1 VASTANAAAA
11 AAPPARK
18 GPRIYSREAVLVGC
32 CATLLLLVA
41 FTAAINRIY
50 HRKIHTLADSWAA
63 QGDAAAAAGDLQQ
76 AIADYRNSLV
86 FSPNNTLYQ
95 FRLAQTLASTNKNDN
110 EAQNYLINL
119 YTESPGSGPIN
130 LELARVASH
139 RKDGYSDALRYYHSA
154 IDGEWSGNPVGRR
167 WDVRRELCG
176 YLLQNGRIEQARVEV
191 MALADNTPLDEG
203 EQQLAVGQLLLKTQ
217 EWNRAL
223 DLFKPM
229 TTATTGGGQ
238 PNQAAL
244 VGAGTAAFNLGEYVT
259 ARDYYLRLP
268 PERRSQADVTS
279 MLAIAHEVMAADPY
293 LSGLSVKDRALRASN
308 AVGAATQRAQTC
320 IASNPPSTPNGPV
333 ARAVAQL
340 RLNAY
345 QFDRMQTDWNER
357 NLASFPDRL
366 EDAMSLAFATEGAA
380 AMACGEPQGKD
391 RPLWLLSR
399 ARMGQAN

>member
-18 GPRIYSREAVLVGC
+18 GPRIYSREAVLLGC
-32 CATLLLLVA
+32 CVTLLLLVG
-41 FTAAINRIY
+41 FTAAINRMY
-50 HRKIHTLADSWAA
+50 HRKIHTLADTWAA
-63 QGDAAAAAGDLQQ
+63 QGDSAVAAGDLNL
-76 AIADYRNSLV
+76 AITNYRNALV
-86 FSPNNTLYQ
+86 FSPNNTVYQ
-95 FRLAQTLASTNKNDN
+95 FRLAQTLASTGKNDG
-110 EAQNYLINL
+110 EAQNYLLNL
-119 YTESPGSGPIN
+119 YTESPGSGQIN
-130 LELARVASH
+130 LELARVAAH
-139 RKDGYSDALRYYHSA
+139 RKDGYADALRYYHSA

-167 WDVRRELCG
+167 WDVRRELCD
-176 YLLQNGRIEQARVEV
+176 YLLRAGKIEQARVEV
-191 MALADNTPLDEG
+191 MALADNTSLDEG
-203 EQQLAVGQLLLKTQ
+203 EQELVVGQLLLKTQ

-229 TTATTGGGQ
+229 TTSTSSGAQ

-259 ARDYYLRLP
+259 ARDYFLRLP
-268 PERRSQADVTS
+268 PERRGEADVTA
-279 MLAIAHEVMAADPY
+279 MLAIAHQVMAADPY

-308 AVGAATQRAQTC
+308 AVEAATLRAQTC

-340 RLNAY
+340 RLNAW
-345 QFDRMQTDWNER
+345 QFDQKKTDWNEH
-357 NLASFPDRL
+357 NLAGFPDRL